1 MTLLCN
7 RKGPTLFPDAQQGV
21 QTLSQM
27 PFLLSHLA
35 QIKTIYPE
43 AYALEARKTH
53 PKEKLL
59 HPSFHERLVAFKAEG
74 NIASS
79 STFEVPLS
87 PLPEVPTAASLA
99 QAKSAKSSH
108 NATMER
114 EEPAPASA
122 TGQDDIETNIKAGA
136 TKARFPSNTK
146 EGRAERYAAVLR
158 RVKEREAKLAAA
170 GSAEEQKEAFLFKS
184 LPQLNLVLRS
194 LFVVKKFK
202 PIPLDEA
209 LVQLCSSYR
218 DAFGL
223 SVERQDVERR
233 LKMLKELMP
242 DMLQT
247 KEGMDRKVF
256 LVLPRG
262 AIPGDRLQ
270 AAIDAKQQ
278 PQDQKMAIDATVSKA

>member
-1 MTLLCN
+1 MC
-7 RKGPTLFPDAQQGV
+7 RC
-21 QTLSQM
+21 
-27 PFLLSHLA
+27 
-35 QIKTIYPE
+35 
-43 AYALEARKTH
+43 R
-53 PKEKLL
+53 
-59 HPSFHERLVAFKAEG
+59 FHERLVAFKAEG

-87 PLPEVPTAASLA
+87 PLPEVPTAVSLA

-122 TGQDDIETNIKAGA
+122 TGQDDIETNNKAGA

-194 LFVVKKFK
+194 YVLSPHHSHVSRQAPSFRLSRLAFKMSRHLHFVVASTTGCSWSRSSSPSRSTKLWPNYVR
-202 PIPLDEA
+202 PIAMPSA
-209 LVQLCSSYR
+209 CPWSGVLVPPAFSS
-218 DAFGL
+218 
-223 SVERQDVERR
+223 V
-233 LKMLKELMP
+233 
-242 DMLQT
+242 
-247 KEGMDRKVF
+247 
-256 LVLPRG
+256 
-262 AIPGDRLQ
+262 
-270 AAIDAKQQ
+270 
-278 PQDQKMAIDATVSKA
+278 VSP